1 MTSVELDRPENWT
14 SGGNRRGAKARR
26 HNISGWLFVA
36 PTALFVVFLFVVPLV
51 LAFWMS
57 LNDWP
62 LLGEPKFNAPE
73 NYTTVA
79 DNELLRNSILFTL
92 KYTAVTTTI
101 YLILSLGLALLVQNL
116 RPGVGFF
123 RTVFL
128 LPTAVGLSS
137 CGLLFLALYNND
149 FGPLADILRKMGI
162 IEGVAQFLTT
172 PQNAFISVMI
182 MVTWRFAGFNMI
194 VLLTGL
200 QSIPLDVYEAA
211 RTDGATWWQTLRYI
225 TLPLLKPTLLLVLI
239 LSITGGLLSFEP
251 FYVLTQGGPSNGTIT
266 VVMVMFR
273 EAFTL
278 LNLGKAATIAIIL
291 LVVLVII
298 NAAQLYFFRNKDSR
312 SGN

>member
-1 MTSVELDRPENWT
+1 MTSVDLDRPPKGAK
-14 SGGNRRGAKARR
+14 SRNRRGSKARR

-36 PTALFVVFLFVVPLV
+36 PTAIFVVFLFVVPLV

-62 LLGEPKFNAPE
+62 LLGVPEFNAPE

-79 DNELLRNSILFTL
+79 ENTLLRNSILFTL

-101 YLILSLGLALLVQNL
+101 YFTLSLGLALLMQNL

-149 FGPLADILRKMGI
+149 FGPLANILRQMGI

-172 PQNAFISVMI
+172 PENAFISVII

-251 FYVLTQGGPSNGTIT
+251 FYVLTQGGPSNGTLT
-266 VVMVMFR
+266 LVMVMFR

-291 LVVLVII
+291 LIVLVII
-298 NAAQLYFFRNKDSR
+298 NAAQLYFFRNKDKR
-312 SGN
+312 GGN